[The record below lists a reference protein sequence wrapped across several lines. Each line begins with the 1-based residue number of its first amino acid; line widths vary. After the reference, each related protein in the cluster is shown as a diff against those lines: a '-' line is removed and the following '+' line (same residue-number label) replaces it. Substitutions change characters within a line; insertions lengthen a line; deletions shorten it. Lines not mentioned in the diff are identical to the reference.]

1 MGKLLTVAMTEFVV
15 EMSAE
20 FAREVGEG
28 ELDQVLSL
36 VDVDDVSGELFKL
49 KDGDWCSPQEIADSS
64 QVEFAAGWDSLNR
77 WGRGDPREMPR
88 MIYLSAAWHWKLR
101 QRAPRWV
108 TASVTA
114 APRRRS
120 RSG

>member
-1 MGKLLTVAMTEFVV
+1 MGQLFTIAMAEFVV

-28 ELDQVLSL
+28 ELDQVLVL
-36 VDVDDVSGELFKL
+36 VDIDAGSGEFFKL
-49 KDGDWCSPQEIADSS
+49 QNGHWCSPQEITDSS

-77 WGRGDPREMPR
+77 WGRGGLKEMPR

-101 QRAPRWV
+101 QKAPRWV
-108 TASVTA
+108 VASVSGTRG
-114 APRRRS
+114 RRL